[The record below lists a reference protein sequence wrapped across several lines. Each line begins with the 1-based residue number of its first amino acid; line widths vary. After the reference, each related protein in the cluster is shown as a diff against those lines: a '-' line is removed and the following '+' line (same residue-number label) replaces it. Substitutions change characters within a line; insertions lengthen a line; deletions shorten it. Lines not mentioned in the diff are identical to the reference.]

1 MNPTPRDHE
10 RGCDVGIL
18 FALDVEADAFA
29 RRVADRAAWRGPG
42 PEFSEGTLAGI
53 RVAWCV
59 SGVGGPAAARAAGL
73 MLDGHRPRRLVSA
86 GFAGGLDPAVPRG
99 AVVRPRGVTTEQGGP
114 LLALSMVGI
123 GEEASGPLLVSVE
136 TVAAT
141 VARKRALAAHTGA
154 TIVDMETHAI
164 ATVAAAAGLPC
175 LAVRVVSD
183 DATQTLPAEV
193 AGLARPQSAFRR
205 FGAVVGALGRRPAV
219 AFDLWRLY
227 EHAVVDGRTL
237 AADLERLCGEIA
249 GGAPLTCGR
258 PAAAPADRVAD
269 RRPAT

>member
-1 MNPTPRDHE
+1 MNQNPRDHE
-10 RGCDVGIL
+10 RGCDVGII

-29 RRVADRAAWRGPG
+29 RRVADRVAWRGPG

-73 MLDGHRPRRLVSA
+73 MLDGHRPRRLVTA

-99 AVVRPRGVTTEQGGP
+99 GVVRPSGVTTEQGGP
-114 LLALSMVGI
+114 RLALAMVGS
-123 GEEASGPLLVSVE
+123 GDAAGPLVVSVD

-141 VARKRALAAHTGA
+141 VARKQALAAHTGA
-154 TIVDMETHAI
+154 ALVDMETHAI
-164 ATVAAAAGLPC
+164 ATVAATAGLPC

-258 PAAAPADRVAD
+258 PGAAPADRAAD
-269 RRPAT
+269 RRPAP

>member
-1 MNPTPRDHE
+1 MNPTRRDHE

-42 PEFSEGTLAGI
+42 PEFSEGTIAGI

-59 SGVGGPAAARAAGL
+59 SGVGGPAAARAARL
-73 MLDGHRPRRLVSA
+73 MLAGHRPRRLVTA

-99 AVVRPRGVTTEQGGP
+99 GVVWPSAVTTEQGGP
-114 LLALSMVGI
+114 LLSLSMVGS
-123 GEEASGPLLVSVE
+123 GDAAVGPLLVSVA

-154 TIVDMETHAI
+154 ALVDMETHAI

-183 DATQTLPAEV
+183 DASQTLPAEV
-193 AGLARPQSAFRR
+193 AALARPQSAFRR

-219 AFDLWRLY
+219 AFELWRLY

-237 AADLERLCGEIA
+237 AAELERLCGEIA

-258 PAAAPADRVAD
+258 PAAAPADRATD
-269 RRPAT
+269 RRPTT